1 MTDPKKPQA
10 TITDRKS
17 LYSGFFKLEELT
29 IDMDRHEGTSE
40 TVKRIHFER
49 GHAVGILAYDAQ
61 RDQVL
66 MVNEMRPGML
76 AAGDYPF
83 NDSLPAGMIDKGE
96 THVDAALRETEEE
109 TGQVLT
115 DPVTIHAG
123 AYVSAGGTSE
133 KIALVMGKV
142 DLSKAGGV
150 HGKEGEGEN
159 IKTVILSADEFI
171 ERANDGRIKDMKSL
185 VSAFWLANHRDEL
198 RDPNAKTNDNANDD
212 AKISDIFAPKKQS
225 TPPQA
230 EIKSREMLYD
240 GVFKIEQLTVEQDK
254 HDGGKQTLKR
264 LNFERGDAIA
274 ILGYDPKRDEVVL
287 VNEMRTGMLAAG
299 DYPYSD
305 TVPAAM
311 IKKGED
317 LLTAAAD
324 RLTRETGLALENASV
339 IHSGAYVSAGGSTEK
354 IALVTGIVDS
364 SNAGGVRGRAGMGED
379 IKTVVISSDEFIAR
393 AEDGR
398 LTDMKS
404 LAMAFW
410 LAQNRESIKF
420 NANANAPAPKKPPA
434 SLANK
439 ISGLG

>member
-1 MTDPKKPQA
+1 MTNDKKPQA
-10 TITDRKS
+10 KITDRKS

-29 IDMDRHEGTSE
+29 IDMDRHDGTSE

-115 DPVTIHAG
+115 NPVTIHAG

-171 ERANDGRIKDMKSL
+171 ERAHDGRIKDMKSL

-198 RDPNAKTNDNANDD
+198 REPNAKPAAEVD
-212 AKISDIFAPKKQS
+212 AKITDIFAPKKQ
-225 TPPQA
+225 PALPQA

-311 IKKGED
+311 LKKGED
-317 LLTAAAD
+317 LLTAASD
-324 RLTRETGLALENASV
+324 RLHRETGLSLQNASI
-339 IHSGAYVSAGGSTEK
+339 IHEGAYVSAGGSTEK

-364 SNAGGVRGRAGMGED
+364 TNASGVRGRAGIGED

-410 LAQNRESIKF
+410 LAQHRDGIK
-420 NANANAPAPKKPPA
+420 ATANAPEPKKPPA

-439 ISGLG
+439 IAGLG

>member
-1 MTDPKKPQA
+1 LPHVTEPKKPQA

-29 IDMDRHEGTSE
+29 IDMDKHDGTSE

-49 GHAVGILAYDAQ
+49 GHAVGVLAYDAQ

-185 VSAFWLANHRDEL
+185 VSAFWLANHRKQL
-198 RDPNAKTNDNANDD
+198 RDPDATPAGTVTKPSTN
-212 AKISDIFAPKKQS
+212 
-225 TPPQA
+225 PPQA

-240 GVFKIEQLTVEQDK
+240 GVFKIEQLTVEQDR

-311 IKKGED
+311 LKKGED
-317 LLTAAAD
+317 VLTAAAD
-324 RLTRETGLALENASV
+324 RLTRETGLALHGVRV
-339 IHSGAYVSAGGSTEK
+339 IHPGAYVSAGGSTEK

-364 SNAGGVRGRAGMGED
+364 SNAGGVRGRAGIGED

-410 LAQNRESIKF
+410 LAQNRDGIQAK
-420 NANANAPAPKKPPA
+420 ANAPAPKKPHGPTP
-434 SLANK
+434 
-439 ISGLG
+439 G

>member
-29 IDMDRHEGTSE
+29 IDMDKHDGTSE

-49 GHAVGILAYDAQ
+49 GHAVGVLAYDAQ

-115 DPVTIHAG
+115 GPVTIHAG

-198 RDPNAKTNDNANDD
+198 RDANAKPAANVD
-212 AKISDIFAPKKQS
+212 AKITDVFAPKKQPA
-225 TPPQA
+225 PPQA

-299 DYPYSD
+299 DYPYAD

-311 IKKGED
+311 LKKGED
-317 LLTAAAD
+317 LLTAASD
-324 RLTRETGLALENASV
+324 RLSRETGLALQDASV
-339 IHSGAYVSAGGSTEK
+339 IHTGAYVSAGGSTEK

-364 SNAGGVRGRAGMGED
+364 SNAGGVRGRAGIGED

-410 LAQNRESIKF
+410 LARNRDGIK
-420 NANANAPAPKKPPA
+420 AKAKAPEPKNPPA

-439 ISGLG
+439 IAGFR

>member
-1 MTDPKKPQA
+1 MTEPKKPQA
-10 TITDRKS
+10 KITDRKS

-29 IDMDRHEGTSE
+29 IDMDKHDGTSE

-61 RDQVL
+61 RDEVL

-96 THVDAALRETEEE
+96 THVDAAVRETDEE
-109 TGQVLT
+109 TGQTLIE
-115 DPVTIHAG
+115 PITIHAG

-133 KIALVMGKV
+133 KIALVVGKV

-159 IKTVILSADEFI
+159 IKTVILSSDEFI

-198 RDPNAKTNDNANDD
+198 RDPNATTNAKPNDD
-212 AKISDIFAPKKQS
+212 AKITDVFAPKKQP

-299 DYPYSD
+299 DYPYAD

-311 IKKGED
+311 LKKGED

-324 RLTRETGLALENASV
+324 RLARETGLALQNGSI

-364 SNAGGVRGRAGMGED
+364 SNAGGVRGRAGVGED

-410 LAQNRESIKF
+410 LAKNRDSIK
-420 NANANAPAPKKPPA
+420 AKANAPEPKKPPA
-434 SLANK
+434 SLSNK
-439 ISGLG
+439 IAGLG

>member
-1 MTDPKKPQA
+1 VTDPKKPQA

-29 IDMDRHEGTSE
+29 IDMDRHDGTSE

-96 THVDAALRETEEE
+96 THIDAALREAEEE
-109 TGQVLT
+109 TEQVLT

-150 HGKEGEGEN
+150 HGKAGEGEN

-198 RDPNAKTNDNANDD
+198 RDPNA
-212 AKISDIFAPKKQS
+212 APAGTVTQPPS
-225 TPPQA
+225 NPPQA
-230 EIKSREMLYD
+230 AITSREVLYD

-254 HDGGKQTLKR
+254 HDGGKLTLKR

-311 IKKGED
+311 MKKGED

-324 RLTRETGLALENASV
+324 RLTRETGLALQNASI
-339 IHSGAYVSAGGSTEK
+339 IHEGAYVSAGGSTEK

-364 SNAGGVRGRAGMGED
+364 SNAGGVRGRAGIGEN

-410 LAQNRESIKF
+410 LAQHRDGIKAK
-420 NANANAPAPKKPPA
+420 ANVPPPKNPPA

-439 ISGLG
+439 IAGLG